1 VIVVTGA
8 LGQLGTAFGRILG
21 DEARYI
27 DIEEVDLTDAEAT
40 RSVIAGF
47 DPSLIIN
54 CAAYTA
60 VDAAEE
66 DEATA
71 RAVNAVAVSNLATVA
86 GDLGARLATFST
98 DYVFDGTKQGP
109 YLEDDEPNPI
119 NAYGRTK
126 LEGERLA
133 LAANPDTLV
142 IRTSWLL
149 SGTHPNFAA
158 TMLRLMAEGPVRVV
172 DDQFGHP
179 TFVDDLAAGTLRAL
193 DAQATGLLHLANQGT
208 TTWFGLAR
216 EIAEAAGLDPDR
228 VQPVGTETFPRPA
241 ARPANS
247 VLESGRLADLGIDPL
262 PDYHP
267 SLAEA
272 VVQLAGS

>member
-8 LGQLGTAFGRILG
+8 LGQLGTAFRARLG
-21 DEARYI
+21 EEARYI
-27 DIEEVDLTDAEAT
+27 DVDEVDLTDAEAT

-47 DPSLIIN
+47 DPSLVIN

-66 DEATA
+66 HEPIA
-71 RAVNAVAVSNLATVA
+71 RAVNATAVGELAA
-86 GDLGARLATFST
+86 LSSELGSGFVTFST
-98 DYVFDGTKQGP
+98 DYVFDGTKNGP
-109 YLEDDEPNPI
+109 YFEDDEPKPI

-133 LAANPDTLV
+133 LAANPEALI
-142 IRTSWLL
+142 IRTSALL

-172 DDQFGHP
+172 DDQYGHP
-179 TFVDDLAAGTLRAL
+179 TFADDLAAGTLRAV
-193 DAQATGLLHLANQGT
+193 DAGASGLLHLTNQGT

-216 EIAEAAGLDPDR
+216 EIAEAASLEPNL
-228 VQPVGTETFPRPA
+228 VQPVGTDAFPRPA

-247 VLESGRLADLGIDPL
+247 VLESGRLAELGIDPL
-262 PDYHP
+262 PDYHD
-267 SLAEA
+267 SLARA
-272 VVQLAGS
+272 VAQLAGS